1 MKDLKDKWSTAR
13 ERSIKQYEAD
23 MAEWLAYQ
31 FQEVPGIIRSPRL
44 LNVEE
49 YEADMAEW
57 FAYQFQ
63 QGAGKI
69 SGPRSLNEDIP
80 VIINSPLEDWE
91 EISLLDQ
98 ELVHE
103 VLDMKLERQRDAYYL
118 AQKKLQVL
126 QELAQER
133 MRQEYDLRLEKQ
145 RAEQDLALEK
155 QRAEQNLALEK
166 QRAEQD
172 LKAAK
177 QCAIECQGAT
187 HKLEKE
193 KMRLEKE
200 KMRLEFNLKLEK
212 QRAEQ
217 QLERE
222 RLRAQKPRASVEI
235 VNGVKQALAHI
246 IGKKSNKLNQKEA
259 ECGMER

>member
-1 MKDLKDKWSTAR
+1 MKDCEDKWLTAR

-31 FQEVPGIIRSPRL
+31 FQEVPEIIRSLRL

-49 YEADMAEW
+49 CEADMAEW

-98 ELVHE
+98 ELMHD

-118 AQKKLQVL
+118 AQTKLQVL

-133 MRQEYDLRLEKQ
+133 MRQEYNLRLEKQ
-145 RAEQDLALEK
+145 RAEQNLALEK

-166 QRAEQD
+166 QRAEQN
-172 LKAAK
+172 LALEK
-177 QCAIECQGAT
+177 QRAIERQHAT
-187 HKLEKE
+187 HKLEE
-193 KMRLEKE
+193 ERMRQKY
-200 KMRLEFNLKLEK
+200 NLRLEK

-217 QLERE
+217 QLELE

-235 VNGVKQALAHI
+235 VNGVKQALAQI
-246 IGKKSNKLNQKEA
+246 IGNKSNKSNQKEA

>member
-1 MKDLKDKWSTAR
+1 MKDREDKWLTAR

-31 FQEVPGIIRSPRL
+31 FQEVPEIIRSPRL

-49 YEADMAEW
+49 CEADMAEW

-63 QGAGKI
+63 QGTGKI
-69 SGPRSLNEDIP
+69 SAPRSLNEDIP

-98 ELVHE
+98 ELMHE

-118 AQKKLQVL
+118 AQRKLQVL

-133 MRQEYDLRLEKQ
+133 MRQDYNLRLEKQ
-145 RAEQDLALEK
+145 RAEQNLALEK

-166 QRAEQD
+166 QRA
-172 LKAAK
+172 
-177 QCAIECQGAT
+177 IERQHAT
-187 HKLEKE
+187 HKLEE
-193 KMRLEKE
+193 ERMRQDYNLRLEKQRAE
-200 KMRLEFNLKLEK
+200 QNLVLEK

-222 RLRAQKPRASVEI
+222 RLRAQNPRASVEI
-235 VNGVKQALAHI
+235 VNGVKQTLAQI